1 VLPAQRDMSSHRLAA
16 AKIAAVRVA
25 SSRVLLAPQE
35 DVWGFLAEP
44 RHLADWWPGIAAI
57 EPDRRGL
64 APGARWQVRRPPA
77 VSLFRRNKGEELLLV
92 RAVDHHQ
99 RVAWHFPASGLDAQL
114 VLEATARDRTKATLT
129 LERRFLLG
137 PVRELPRVAL
147 GRLHSLIQTAATL

>member
-1 VLPAQRDMSSHRLAA
+1 MVESR
-16 AKIAAVRVA
+16 AVRPTTIGHCVRVTA
-25 SSRVLLAPQE
+25 SVNLLAPRE

-77 VSLFRRNKGEELLLV
+77 VSLFRRNKGDELLLV
-92 RAVDHHQ
+92 REVEPTHRAT
-99 RVAWHFPASGLDAQL
+99 WHFPASGLDAEL
-114 VLEATARDRTKATLT
+114 VLEATAPDRTRATLT
-129 LERRFLLG
+129 LERRLLLG

>member
-1 VLPAQRDMSSHRLAA
+1 
-16 AKIAAVRVA
+16 VRVA
-25 SSRVLLAPQE
+25 ASRVLLASRE

-64 APGARWQVRRPPA
+64 ARGARWQVRRPPA
-77 VSLFRRNKGEELLLV
+77 VSLFRRTKGEEILLV
-92 RAVDHHQ
+92 REVDLHE
-99 RVAWHFPASGLDAQL
+99 RVAWHFPASGLDAEL
-114 VLEATARDRTKATLT
+114 RLEASAPDRTTATLT
-129 LERRFLLG
+129 LRRRLLLG